1 MHSETTIVSWQPLWI
16 PYRLPQC
23 DSPTAIDSA
32 HFLQYYFL
40 YAIAKTS
47 KIIIIMK
54 KVFFSLVLLCG
65 LALFSTSCNK
75 DNGNNGNSN
84 VTPEVQSGEMTVDN
98 NTSDIVTAKAVTY
111 GQKNAIVLASKEMTA
126 SDNEGIAI
134 IFNGNITPGTY
145 TMGNSKDPNPT
156 VVGFH
161 DFNLG
166 ELPFIMGADTLFY
179 GDTYYWMNGELAV
192 VQNSDSTYQVVLS
205 QCMGAN
211 DNGQSVNLA
220 LNFTGPLGPYTF
232 DANNKFKIKNIESPI
247 GLAGLTQL
255 SGLSSLGLDVKS
267 MLFMS
272 ANRKRF
278 YIVSY
283 LGGQLVDGEYNL
295 GYIGTPWVPR
305 FPCVH
310 VALDGDFW
318 TFQPQTG
325 YIAKEGTL
333 KVVTNDDGTKTVTM
347 ENLKLKNVEHDSELF
362 WPLLDGS
369 LQYHGYM
376 YELSL

>member
-1 MHSETTIVSWQPLWI
+1 
-16 PYRLPQC
+16 
-23 DSPTAIDSA
+23 
-32 HFLQYYFL
+32 
-40 YAIAKTS
+40 
-47 KIIIIMK
+47 MK
-54 KVFFSLVLLCG
+54 KAFFSLMLLCG

-84 VTPEVQSGEMTVDN
+84 VTPEVQSGEMTVGN
-98 NTSDIVTAKAVTY
+98 NTSNIVTAKAVKY
-111 GQKNAIVLASKEMTA
+111 GQKNAIVLANKEMTA
-126 SDNEGIAI
+126 ADNEGIAI
-134 IFNGNITPGTY
+134 IFNGDIVTGTY
-145 TMGNSKDPNPT
+145 TMGNSSKDPVPT

-161 DFNLG
+161 EFNLG
-166 ELPFIMGADTLFY
+166 ELPFILGADTVFY
-179 GDTYYWMNGELAV
+179 GDTYYWMNGLLSVTE
-192 VQNSDSTYQVVLS
+192 NNGTYTVVLS
-205 QCMGAN
+205 QSMGTNAN
-211 DNGQSVNLA
+211 GHNVNLA
-220 LNFTGPLGPYTF
+220 LNFNGTLPPYTF
-232 DANNKFKIKNIESPI
+232 DANNKFKIKNTESPI

-267 MLFMS
+267 MVFMS

-325 YIAKEGTL
+325 YIAKEGTGFN
-333 KVVTNDDGTKTVTM
+333 TFGIAC
-347 ENLKLKNVEHDSELF
+347 SS
-362 WPLLDGS
+362 LL
-369 LQYHGYM
+369 M
-376 YELSL
+376 AA

>member
-1 MHSETTIVSWQPLWI
+1 
-16 PYRLPQC
+16 
-23 DSPTAIDSA
+23 
-32 HFLQYYFL
+32 
-40 YAIAKTS
+40 
-47 KIIIIMK
+47 MK

-65 LALFSTSCNK
+65 LALFSTSCK
-75 DNGNNGNSN
+75 DNNNGNNN
-84 VTPEVQSGEMTVDN
+84 VTPEVETNEMTVGN

-126 SDNEGIAI
+126 DKNEGIAI
-134 IFNGNITPGTY
+134 IFNGSITPGTY
-145 TMGNSKDPNPT
+145 TMGNTKDPVPT

-192 VQNSDSTYQVVLS
+192 VQNNDGTYHVVLS
-205 QCMGAN
+205 QCMGTN
-211 DNGQSVNLA
+211 NNGQTVQLA
-220 LNFTGPLGPYTF
+220 LNFTGLLAPYTF
-232 DANNKFKIKNIESPI
+232 DVNNKFMIKNIESPI
-247 GLAGLTQL
+247 GLAGVTSLD
-255 SGLSSLGLDVKS
+255 GLSSLGLDVKS

-272 ANRKRF
+272 DDRKSF
-278 YIVSY
+278 FIVSY
-283 LGGQLVDGEYNL
+283 LGGQVVDGEYNL
-295 GYIGTPWVPR
+295 GYIITPYAPV

-325 YIAKEGTL
+325 YIAKSGTL
-333 KVVTNDDGTKTVTM
+333 KVVTNDDGTKTVIM
-347 ENLKLKNVEHDSELF
+347 ENLKLKNVEHDNEF
-362 WPLLDGS
+362 FFPIIDGS

>member
-1 MHSETTIVSWQPLWI
+1 
-16 PYRLPQC
+16 
-23 DSPTAIDSA
+23 
-32 HFLQYYFL
+32 
-40 YAIAKTS
+40 
-47 KIIIIMK
+47 MK

-65 LALFSTSCNK
+65 LALFSTSCK
-75 DNGNNGNSN
+75 DNNNGNNGN
-84 VTPEVQSGEMTVDN
+84 VTPEVETNEMTVGN
-98 NTSDIVTAKAVTY
+98 NTSDIVNAKAVTY

-126 SDNEGIAI
+126 DKNEGIAI
-134 IFNGNITPGTY
+134 IFNGSITPGTY
-145 TMGNSKDPNPT
+145 TMGNTKDPVPT

-192 VQNSDSTYQVVLS
+192 VQNNDGTYHVVLS
-205 QCMGAN
+205 QCMGTN
-211 DNGQSVNLA
+211 NNGQTVQLA
-220 LNFTGPLGPYTF
+220 LNFTGPLAPYTF
-232 DANNKFKIKNIESPI
+232 DVNNKFMIKNIESPI
-247 GLAGLTQL
+247 GLAGVTSLD
-255 SGLSSLGLDVKS
+255 GLSSLGLDVKS

-272 ANRKRF
+272 ADRKRF
-278 YIVSY
+278 FIVSY
-283 LGGQLVDGEYNL
+283 LGGQVVDGEYNL
-295 GYIGTPWVPR
+295 GYIGTPYVPV

-325 YIAKEGTL
+325 YIAKSGTL
-333 KVVTNDDGTKTVTM
+333 KVVTNDDGTKTVIM
-347 ENLKLKNVEHDSELF
+347 ENLKLKNVEHDSEFF
-362 WPLLDGS
+362 WPIIDGS

>member
-1 MHSETTIVSWQPLWI
+1 M
-16 PYRLPQC
+16 
-23 DSPTAIDSA
+23 
-32 HFLQYYFL
+32 
-40 YAIAKTS
+40 
-47 KIIIIMK
+47 
-54 KVFFSLVLLCG
+54 LLCG
-65 LALFSTSCNK
+65 FALISTSCK
-75 DNGNNGNSN
+75 DNNSGN
-84 VTPEVQSGEMTVDN
+84 VTPEVESGEMTVGD

-111 GQKNAIVLASKEMTA
+111 GQKKAIVLASKDMTA
-126 SDNEGIAI
+126 AENEGVAI
-134 IFNGNITPGTY
+134 IFNGDITPGTY
-145 TMGNSKDPNPT
+145 TIGNDTKDPVPT

-161 DFNLG
+161 AFNLG
-166 ELPFIMGADTLFY
+166 ELPFVMGADTLFY

-192 VQNSDSTYQVVLS
+192 VQNSDGSYHVVLS

-211 DNGQSVNLA
+211 NNGQTVQLA
-220 LNFTGPLGPYTF
+220 LNFTGPLAPYTF
-232 DANNKFKIKNIESPI
+232 DTENKFLIKNIESPI

-272 ANRKRF
+272 ADRKRF

-283 LGGQLVDGEYNL
+283 PGNTPLEGEYQL
-295 GYIGTPWVPR
+295 GYIGTPYLPIL
-305 FPCVH
+305 PCVH

-325 YIAKEGTL
+325 YVAKSGTL

-347 ENLKLKNVEHDSELF
+347 ENLKLKNVEHDSEF
-362 WPLLDGS
+362 FFPILDGA

>member
-1 MHSETTIVSWQPLWI
+1 MPSQT
-16 PYRLPQC
+16 
-23 DSPTAIDSA
+23 
-32 HFLQYYFL
+32 
-40 YAIAKTS
+40 TS
-47 KIIIIMK
+47 KTIIVMK
-54 KVFFSLVLLCG
+54 KAFFSLMLLCG

-84 VTPEVQSGEMTVDN
+84 VTPEVQSGEMTVDH
-98 NTSDIVTAKAVTY
+98 NTSNIVTAKAVKY
-111 GQKNAIVLASKEMTA
+111 GQKNAIVLANKEMTA
-126 SDNEGIAI
+126 ADNEGIAI
-134 IFNGNITPGTY
+134 IFNGDIVTGTY
-145 TMGNSKDPNPT
+145 TMGNNSKDPVPT

-161 DFNLG
+161 EFNLG
-166 ELPFIMGADTLFY
+166 EMPFIMGADTVFY
-179 GDTYYWMNGELAV
+179 GDTYYWMNGLLSVTE
-192 VQNSDSTYQVVLS
+192 NNGTYTVVLS
-205 QCMGAN
+205 QSMGTNA
-211 DNGQSVNLA
+211 NGQNVNLA
-220 LNFTGPLGPYTF
+220 LNFNGTLPPYTF
-232 DANNKFKIKNIESPI
+232 DANNKFKIKNTESPI

-267 MLFMS
+267 MIFMS

-310 VALDGDFW
+310 VALDSDFW

-325 YIAKEGTL
+325 YVAKSGTMN
-333 KVVTNDDGTKTVTM
+333 VVTNDDGTKTVTM
-347 ENLKLKNVEHDSELF
+347 ENLKLKNVEHDSEFF
-362 WPLLDGS
+362 WPILDGW

>member
-1 MHSETTIVSWQPLWI
+1 
-16 PYRLPQC
+16 
-23 DSPTAIDSA
+23 
-32 HFLQYYFL
+32 
-40 YAIAKTS
+40 
-47 KIIIIMK
+47 MK
-54 KVFFSLVLLCG
+54 KAFFSLMLLCG

-75 DNGNNGNSN
+75 DNGNSN
-84 VTPEVQSGEMTVDN
+84 VTPEVQSGEMSVGN
-98 NTSDIVTAKAVTY
+98 NTSNIVTAKAVKY
-111 GQKNAIVLASKEMTA
+111 GQKNAIVLANKEMTA
-126 SDNEGIAI
+126 ADNEGIAI
-134 IFNGNITPGTY
+134 IFNGDIVTGTY
-145 TMGNSKDPNPT
+145 TMGNNSKDPVPT

-161 DFNLG
+161 EFNLG
-166 ELPFIMGADTLFY
+166 ELPFIMGADTVFY
-179 GDTYYWMNGELAV
+179 GDTYYWMNGLLSVTE
-192 VQNSDSTYQVVLS
+192 NNGTYTVVLS
-205 QCMGAN
+205 QSMGTNA
-211 DNGQSVNLA
+211 NGQNVNLA
-220 LNFTGPLGPYTF
+220 LNFNGTLPPYTF
-232 DANNKFKIKNIESPI
+232 DANNKFKIKNTESPI

-267 MLFMS
+267 MIFMS

-295 GYIGTPWVPR
+295 GYIGTPWVPK

-310 VALDGDFW
+310 VALDSDFW
-318 TFQPQTG
+318 TMTPQTG

-347 ENLKLKNVEHDSELF
+347 EDLKLKNVEHDI
-362 WPLLDGS
+362 WPLLDGW

>member
-1 MHSETTIVSWQPLWI
+1 
-16 PYRLPQC
+16 
-23 DSPTAIDSA
+23 
-32 HFLQYYFL
+32 
-40 YAIAKTS
+40 
-47 KIIIIMK
+47 MK

-65 LALFSTSCNK
+65 LALFSTSCK
-75 DNGNNGNSN
+75 DNNNGNNN
-84 VTPEVQSGEMTVDN
+84 VTPEVETNEMTVGN

-126 SDNEGIAI
+126 DKNEGIAI
-134 IFNGNITPGTY
+134 IFNGSITPGTY
-145 TMGNSKDPNPT
+145 TMGNTKDPVPT

-192 VQNSDSTYQVVLS
+192 VQNNDGTYHVVLS
-205 QCMGAN
+205 QCMGTN
-211 DNGQSVNLA
+211 NNGQTVQLA
-220 LNFTGPLGPYTF
+220 LNFTGPLAPYTF
-232 DANNKFKIKNIESPI
+232 DVNNKFMIKNIESPI
-247 GLAGLTQL
+247 GLAGVTSLD
-255 SGLSSLGLDVKS
+255 GLSSLGLDVKS

-272 ANRKRF
+272 ADRKRF
-278 YIVSY
+278 FIVSY
-283 LGGQLVDGEYNL
+283 LGGQVVDGEYNL
-295 GYIGTPWVPR
+295 GYIGTPYVPV

-325 YIAKEGTL
+325 YIAKSGTL
-333 KVVTNDDGTKTVTM
+333 KVVTNDDGTKTVIM
-347 ENLKLKNVEHDSELF
+347 QNLKLKNVEHDNEF
-362 WPLLDGS
+362 FFPIIDGS

>member
-1 MHSETTIVSWQPLWI
+1 
-16 PYRLPQC
+16 
-23 DSPTAIDSA
+23 
-32 HFLQYYFL
+32 
-40 YAIAKTS
+40 
-47 KIIIIMK
+47 MK
-54 KVFFSLVLLCG
+54 KVFYSLVLLCG
-65 LALFSTSCNK
+65 LALVGTSCK
-75 DNGNNGNSN
+75 DNNGGNSN
-84 VTPEVQSGEMTVDN
+84 VTPEVASGEMTV
-98 NTSDIVTAKAVTY
+98 NTTTSNIISAKAVTY

-134 IFNGNITPGTY
+134 IFNSGITPGTY
-145 TMGNSKDPNPT
+145 TMGGNSKDPVPT

-192 VQNSDSTYQVVLS
+192 VQNSDGTYHIVLS
-205 QCMGAN
+205 QCMGAS
-211 DNGQSVNLA
+211 DNGQNVNLA

-232 DANNKFKIKNIESPI
+232 DTNNKFKIKNIESPI
-247 GLAGLTQL
+247 GLAGLSQL

-295 GYIGTPWVPR
+295 GYIGTPWVPI

-310 VALDGDFW
+310 VTLDGDFW

-347 ENLKLKNVEHDSELF
+347 ENLKLKNVEHDSEF
-362 WPLLDGS
+362 FFPILDGS

>member
-1 MHSETTIVSWQPLWI
+1 
-16 PYRLPQC
+16 
-23 DSPTAIDSA
+23 
-32 HFLQYYFL
+32 
-40 YAIAKTS
+40 
-47 KIIIIMK
+47 MK
-54 KVFFSLVLLCG
+54 KVFLSLMLLCG
-65 LALFSTSCNK
+65 LALISTSCK
-75 DNGNNGNSN
+75 DNNGD
-84 VTPEVQSGEMTVDN
+84 VTPEVQAGEMTVGS
-98 NTSDIVTAKAVTY
+98 TTTDIVTAKAVTY

-126 SDNEGIAI
+126 DKNEGIAI
-134 IFNGNITPGTY
+134 IFNGNIVPGTY
-145 TMGNSKDPNPT
+145 TMGDNTKDPVPT

-161 DFNLG
+161 EFNLG

-192 VQNSDSTYQVVLS
+192 VQNNDGTYHVVLS

-211 DNGQSVNLA
+211 DNGQTVQLA

-232 DANNKFKIKNIESPI
+232 DAENKFRIKNIESPI
-247 GLAGLTQL
+247 GLAGVTQL

-278 YIVSY
+278 FIISY
-283 LGGQLVDGEYNL
+283 LGGQSVEGEYNL
-295 GYIGTPWVPR
+295 GYLGTPYLPVM
-305 FPCVH
+305 PCVH

-325 YIAKEGTL
+325 YVAKSGTL
-333 KVVTNDDGTKTVTM
+333 RVVNNDDGTKTVTI
-347 ENLKLKNVEHDSELF
+347 EDLVLSNVEHPNSIFFPDIT
-362 WPLLDGS
+362 GS